1 MKIRYEVGD
10 KVKISLKNVP
20 TYVKFIPPGKQERY
34 FLHGQVE
41 HIDAKPSDV
50 CQFGTFKEQ
59 NIIFRSV
66 EGLVFESFA
75 GNFIPDDV
83 DTRWIKKNKSNIR
96 PDVLKVYN
104 V

>member
-10 KVKISLKNVP
+10 KVKISMKNLP
-20 TYVKFIPPGKQERY
+20 SYVKFVSTEKRPRF
-34 FLHGQVE
+34 FLHGEVL
-41 HIDAKPSDV
+41 HIDAKPSDI

-59 NIIFRSV
+59 NVIFKSV
-66 EGLVFESFA
+66 EGVVFESFA